1 MQNKLKLLG
10 CLVTIGLSAFSTAAQ
25 TSASGYV
32 YLDAN
37 GNGRKDQSEKGI
49 VKVSVTNGQDVVL
62 TNALGRYTLPVGED
76 NIISVIKPAG
86 FQVPLNA
93 DNLPQYFYIHKPKG
107 SPVLKYK
114 GVAPTGPLP
123 KSVDFALR
131 AVKEKEDFTALVFG
145 DPQVYSLEQVDY
157 FIKGVVKEVEGIKN
171 VAFGIS
177 MGDEVGDKLD
187 LFPAYTA
194 AVKRVGIPWYN
205 MMGNHDLDMD
215 ATTDSLSD
223 ESFEAHFG
231 PTTYAF
237 NYGKVHFVVLDDVLY
252 PDPRDGRGYYGGLR
266 EDQLKFVENDLKY
279 VPKDHLVVLTMHIPL
294 SEPQF
299 LFNSETRARLFSLLK
314 DFPNTLSIS
323 AHTHM
328 QRQDFYIKGTE
339 WLQDKPHHHFNI
351 GTASGDFYSGLN
363 DKDGIPLSTM
373 RDGTPKG
380 YGFIHFKGNQY
391 VIDYKVA
398 GKDVSN
404 QMNIY
409 APGKLKKNSDTLAH
423 VYVNFFTGSKNDQV
437 FYRIDKGEWKAMEHT
452 YEPDPLYLA
461 EVATWKSI
469 TDKTKKAR
477 RPSNPARST
486 HLWKA
491 TLPTNVSVG
500 AHTIEVK
507 AQDLFG
513 RQFIQKGSYY
523 IEE

>member
-1 MQNKLKLLG
+1 MKI
-10 CLVTIGLSAFSTAAQ
+10 IGLLSIALITAFSLNAQ
-25 TSASGYV
+25 TPATGYV
-32 YLDAN
+32 FNDTN
-37 GNGRKDQSEKGI
+37 GNGKRDKTEKGI
-49 VKVSVTNGQDVVL
+49 PNVGVTNGQEVVQ
-62 TNALGRYTLPVGED
+62 TNSKGFYKLNVGND
-76 NIISVIKPAG
+76 NIISVIKPTG
-86 FQVPLNA
+86 YKVPLNA
-93 DNLPQYFYIHKPKG
+93 DNLPQYHYIHKPQG

-123 KSVDFALR
+123 KSIDFALKPS
-131 AVKEKEDFTALVFG
+131 AENDNYTALIFG
-145 DPQVYSLEQVDY
+145 DPQVYNQEQVDY
-157 FIKGVVKEVEGIKN
+157 FVKDVISEVEGIKN
-171 VAFGIS
+171 VSFGIS

-205 MMGNHDLDMD
+205 MMGNHDLNAD

-231 PTTYAF
+231 PATYAF
-237 NYGKVHFVVLDDVLY
+237 NYGKVHFIVLDDVLY

-279 VPKDHLVVLTMHIPL
+279 VPKDYLVVLTMHIPM
-294 SEPQF
+294 SEPEF
-299 LFNSETRARLFSLLK
+299 LFSSATRKRLFNAIK

-328 QRQDFYIKGTE
+328 QRQDFYVKGTE

-351 GTASGDFYSGLN
+351 GTASGDFYSGLS
-363 DKDGIPLSTM
+363 DKNGTPISTM

-398 GKDVSN
+398 GEN
-404 QMNIY
+404 AIAQMRIT
-409 APGKLKKNSDTLAH
+409 APEKIKMNSDSLPY
-423 VYVNFFTGSKNDQV
+423 VYVNFYTGAKNNHV
-437 FYRIDKGEWKAMEHT
+437 KYRIDDAEWKKLEQT
-452 YEPDPLYLA
+452 PEFDPFYLA

-477 RPSNPARST
+477 RPSNPAKST
-486 HLWKA
+486 HLWKGPIS
-491 TLPTNVSVG
+491 TRLPAG
-500 AHTIEVK
+500 KHIIEVSATDMFNRSFTQK
-507 AQDLFG
+507 SS
-513 RQFIQKGSYY
+513 FI

>member
-1 MQNKLKLLG
+1 MKKFSLLAIT
-10 CLVTIGLSAFSTAAQ
+10 LMASTYLHAQ
-25 TSASGYV
+25 STVSGYV
-32 YLDAN
+32 FADTNKN
-37 GNGRKDQSEKGI
+37 GKKDKTEKGI
-49 VKVSVTNGQDVVL
+49 ANVSVTNGQEVARTD
-62 TNALGRYTLPVGED
+62 NKGFYQLPIGND
-76 NIISVIKPAG
+76 NIISVIKPTG
-86 FQVPLNA
+86 YQVPLNA

-123 KSVDFALR
+123 TSVDFALQP
-131 AVKEKEDFTALVFG
+131 ATEKDNYTALIFG
-145 DPQVYSLEQVDY
+145 DPQVYSTEQVDY
-157 FIKGVVKEVEGIKN
+157 FIKDVVSEVEGIKN

-205 MMGNHDLDMD
+205 MMGNHDYNAD

-231 PTTYAF
+231 PATYAF
-237 NYGKVHFVVLDDVLY
+237 NCGKVHFIVLDDVLF
-252 PDPRDGRGYYGGLR
+252 PDPRDGHGYYGGLR
-266 EDQLKFVENDLKY
+266 TDQLKFVENDLKH
-279 VPKDHLVVLTMHIPL
+279 VPKDYLVVMTMHIPL
-294 SEPQF
+294 SEPEF
-299 LFNSETRARLFSLLK
+299 LFSGATRKSLFEMLK
-314 DFPNTLSIS
+314 DFPNTLTIS

-328 QRQDFYIKGTE
+328 QRQDFYVKGTE

-351 GTASGDFYSGLN
+351 GTASGDFYSGLS
-363 DKDGIPLSTM
+363 DKNGTPISTM

-398 GKDVSN
+398 GKDAAE
-404 QMNIY
+404 QMRIT
-409 APGKLKKNSDTLAH
+409 APEKLKKNSDSLAY
-423 VYVNFFTGSKNDQV
+423 VYVNFYTGGKNDQV
-437 FYRIDKGEWKAMEHT
+437 KYRIDDSAWKNLEHT
-452 YEPDPLYLA
+452 NEFDPFYLA

-477 RPSNPARST
+477 RPSNPAKST

-491 TLPTNVSVG
+491 ALTTDLPAGKHTLTVS
-500 AHTIEVK
+500 AT
-507 AQDLFG
+507 DMYNRTFT
-513 RQFIQKGSYY
+513 QKHSYI

>member
-1 MQNKLKLLG
+1 MRRLCFFFIL
-10 CLVTIGLSAFSTAAQ
+10 IFSAAFTAGAQ

-32 YLDAN
+32 YADVN
-37 GNGRKDQSEKGI
+37 GNGKKDLKEKGLANI
-49 VKVSVTNGQDVVL
+49 SVTNGQDVVL
-62 TNALGRYTLPVGED
+62 TDHKGHYTLPIGQD
-76 NIISVIKPAG
+76 NIISVIKPTG
-86 FQVPLNA
+86 YQVPLNA
-93 DNLPQYFYIHKPKG
+93 DNLPQYYYIHKPQG

-123 KSVDFALR
+123 KSIDFALR
-131 AVKEKEDFTALVFG
+131 PVKEKDDFTALVFG

-157 FIKGVVKEVEGIKN
+157 FVRGVVKEVEGIKN

-187 LFPAYTA
+187 LFPAYSG

-252 PDPRDGRGYYGGLR
+252 PDPRDGRGYFGGLR
-266 EDQLKFVENDLKY
+266 EDQLKFVENDLKH
-279 VPKDHLVVLTMHIPL
+279 VPKDYLIVMTMHIPL
-294 SEPQF
+294 SEPTF
-299 LFNSETRARLFSLLK
+299 LFSPETRARLFAMLK

-328 QRQDFYIKGTE
+328 QRQDFYVKGTE

-351 GTASGDFYSGLN
+351 GTASGDFYSGLS
-363 DKDGIPLSTM
+363 DKEGIPLSTM

-380 YGFIHFKGNQY
+380 YGYIHFKGNQY

-398 GKDVSN
+398 GRAADV
-404 QMNIY
+404 QMEIS
-409 APGKLKKNSDTLAH
+409 APERLKKNSDTLAQ
-423 VYVNFFTGSKNDQV
+423 VYVNFFTGSKNDQGV
-437 FYRIDKGEWKAMEHT
+437 YRIDEGEWQPLQHT
-452 YEPDPLYLA
+452 FEFDPVYLA

-477 RPSNPARST
+477 RPSNPAKST
-486 HLWKA
+486 HLWKGPLS
-491 TLPTNVSVG
+491 TKLPVG
-500 AHTIEVK
+500 KHSIEVK
-507 AQDLFG
+507 FTDMFG
-513 RQFIQKGSYY
+513 RQFIQKSSYL